1 MRNPLLLKH
10 GMAEI
15 NRGLR
20 LHYVTAGDGNRMIV
34 LLHGFPQTWWEW
46 RHVIPILANAG

>member
-1 MRNPLLLKH
+1 MKSTYNAVEFAAPGSHLLKH

-15 NRGLR
+15 NPGLR

-34 LLHGFPQTWWEW
+34 LLHGFPQT
-46 RHVIPILANAG
+46 